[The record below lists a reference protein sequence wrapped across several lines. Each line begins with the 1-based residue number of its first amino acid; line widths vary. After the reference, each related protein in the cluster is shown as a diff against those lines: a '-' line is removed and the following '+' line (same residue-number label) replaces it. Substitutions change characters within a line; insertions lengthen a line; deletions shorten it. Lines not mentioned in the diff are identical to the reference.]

1 MKKNFMLNSALRIQ
15 NQHPLIMQ
23 QSLPSLLNNEE
34 LAMQTFDRQL
44 LPPDMLKAMTGSEEE
59 YEDWR
64 NNTSAKEIAASLD
77 SLMSQIDPS
86 PPTSDSPEP
95 KQK

>member
-1 MKKNFMLNSALRIQ
+1 
-15 NQHPLIMQ
+15 
-23 QSLPSLLNNEE
+23 
-34 LAMQTFDRQL
+34 MQTFDRQL